1 MGLSWDLLYWQW
13 QRRGPGMITRDYSL
27 KQHNSAEYIGC
38 YFDSN
43 LSGVSVTQIGLK
55 KINAKLYLRQD
66 NYFHYV
72 PKWFLCNA
80 VTQPHVD

>member
-1 MGLSWDLLYWQW
+1 
-13 QRRGPGMITRDYSL
+13 MITRDYSL
-27 KQHNSAEYIGC
+27 KQHNSVEYIGC

-43 LSGVSVTQIGLK
+43 LSGVSMTQIGLQ

-72 PKWFLCNA
+72 LKLFLCNA

>member
-1 MGLSWDLLYWQW
+1 
-13 QRRGPGMITRDYSL
+13 MITRDYFL
-27 KQHNSAEYIGC
+27 KQHNSVEYIGC

-43 LSGVSVTQIGLK
+43 LSGVSMTQIGLQ

-72 PKWFLCNA
+72 PK
-80 VTQPHVD
+80 